1 MPSRWCSS
9 AVSPART
16 AAGVALLAFLA
27 GGAAPPPAAAATV
40 LDKTVRHQIN
50 ADGSVVEDTRLRVL
64 IKVGADLEEWAD
76 YFVYLDDHRTLESVA
91 ARVVSPDGK
100 STEVKKKD
108 QDLIETGG
116 PSWQLHGS
124 ARYHRLKL
132 TGLTV
137 GSVVEVEHRVRVS
150 PYFPGGSVHLF
161 DEGADVASLS
171 VEVSGAPEGFRWRLD
186 GTEAELKIAET
197 TTGLTLAGEGLPAP
211 DPPDYA
217 PDDADRGPVLRYAW
231 GPAAT
236 WDEVGRWHR
245 ELIREL
251 PSAAPGVRAKARELI
266 AGIDDPRARLEALLA
281 FARRDVRYVA
291 VEVGIGGFQPSPAA
305 ETLARGWGDCKDKSL
320 LLTELLAEAGIEAFP
335 AIVRL
340 DDRGRIDPA
349 FPTPFV
355 FNHVIVAIPADGL
368 TVTDTDPVSAG
379 FLFVDPTDDR
389 STSRWLHEGVQ
400 DQHALVVRETGA
412 ALVPTPSLFDQNRR
426 QLDVTVAVGP
436 DGTARGRAELSL
448 SGAPGSWVRSLLA
461 DAKPH
466 EVEETAR
473 RVFASLLPAVELGSV
488 SWGLD
493 ESGPAPRGL
502 FSAEVSVPG
511 LVPAGGSTSFALPAL
526 SGTPSVSIL
535 DERTEPV
542 VLSPGVSRERW
553 TLTLPRQGC
562 RPETEDVEVET
573 AVGSYRQTASAQG
586 AVLTVERDLTLSARW
601 IEPDGFAALK
611 ELSLAETRAKKRRLR
626 LACGGG

>member
-1 MPSRWCSS
+1 MLHASSR
-9 AVSPART
+9 
-16 AAGVALLAFLA
+16 F
-27 GGAAPPPAAAATV
+27 
-40 LDKTVRHQIN
+40 H
-50 ADGSVVEDTRLRVL
+50 RLR
-64 IKVGADLEEWAD
+64 
-76 YFVYLDDHRTLESVA
+76 F
-91 ARVVSPDGK
+91 P
-100 STEVKKKD
+100 
-108 QDLIETGG
+108 
-116 PSWQLHGS
+116 
-124 ARYHRLKL
+124 
-132 TGLTV
+132 GLTV

-150 PYFPGGSVHLF
+150 PYFPGGSVRLF

-171 VEVSGAPEGFRWRLD
+171 VEVTGAPAGFRWQLD
-186 GTEAELKIAET
+186 GAEADLKVAET
-197 TTGLTLAGEGLPAP
+197 AAGLTLVGEGLAAP
-211 DPPDYA
+211 DPPQEA
-217 PDDADRGPVLRYAW
+217 PGDAERGPVLRYAW

-236 WDEVGRWHR
+236 WGDVGRWYR
-245 ELIREL
+245 GLLGEL
-251 PSAAPGVRAKARELI
+251 PAAAPEVRAKARELT
-266 AGIDDPRARLEALLA
+266 AGLDDPRERLEALLA

-291 VEVGIGGFQPSPAA
+291 VEVGIGGYRPSPPA
-305 ETLARGWGDCKDKSL
+305 ETMARGWGDCKDKSL
-320 LLTELLAEAGIEAFP
+320 LLVELLAEAGIDAYP
-335 AIVRL
+335 ALIL
-340 DDRGRIDPA
+340 LGDTERIDPG

-355 FNHVIVAIPADGL
+355 FNHVIVAVTADGL
-368 TVTDTDPVSAG
+368 AVGETDPVSEG
-379 FLFVDPTDDR
+379 LLFVDPTDDR
-389 STSRWLHEGVQ
+389 ATSRWLHEAVQ
-400 DQHALVVRETGA
+400 DQHALVVRPAGA
-412 ALVPTPSLFDQNRR
+412 ALVPTPALFDQNRR
-426 QLDVTVAVGP
+426 ELQVTVTVGP

-542 VLSPGVSRERW
+542 VLAPGVSRERW
-553 TLTLPRQGC
+553 TVTLPRQGC

-573 AVGSYRQTASAQG
+573 AVGSYRQTATAEG

-601 IEPDGFAALK
+601 VEPDGFAALK

-626 LACGGG
+626 LACGS